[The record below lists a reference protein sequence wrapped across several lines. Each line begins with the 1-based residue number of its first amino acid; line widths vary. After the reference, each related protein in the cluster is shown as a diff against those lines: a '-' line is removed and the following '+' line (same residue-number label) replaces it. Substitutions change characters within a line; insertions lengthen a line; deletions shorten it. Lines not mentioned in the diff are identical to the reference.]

1 MPEPVSESHFK
12 VEGSGN
18 QQLQKS
24 LSIPDQSVNHTQY
37 YVR

>member
-12 VEGSGN
+12 VDGSGN
-18 QQLQKS
+18 QQLPQS
-24 LSIPDQSVNHTQY
+24 LSVPDQSVNQTQY